1 MYLANNEYSAV
12 TPKIYPIRANRM
24 FNFGITHNVEA
35 NHSKVIARLTT
46 KINATV

>member
-1 MYLANNEYSAV
+1 MYLSANEYSAV

-24 FNFGITHNVEA
+24 FDFGLTKNTTTNHEA
-35 NHSKVIARLTT
+35 VIARLTT

>member
-12 TPKIYPIRANRM
+12 TPKIYPVRANRM
-24 FNFGITHNVEA
+24 FDFGLSNTVEA

-46 KINATV
+46 KINTIV